1 MHGALDRTVSEPQGL
16 TFFTALKD
24 RGVPARYI
32 RFPREAHGLREPR
45 HQRLREIEEIQW
57 IQKYTMGIDW
67 KSWPVPAPVYEN

>member
-1 MHGALDRTVSEPQGL
+1 MHGAVDRTVSEPQSL

-57 IQKYTMGIDW
+57 IQKYTMGLDW
-67 KSWPVPAPVYEN
+67 KPWAAPLP